1 MEQFVDETSECT
13 PDGRRWPRPTQIL
26 MKPGDA
32 AIAMYH
38 IPHGDANAA
47 LLPIVMESL
56 VDFYAP
62 NAERLAQ
69 GLNMP
74 SNGKSGLELMYEV
87 IAKIRHLQQQIGCTT
102 DFKRWNVS
110 AQDMEQI
117 IMAVCSDPVAVM
129 YPLGSEKI
137 QEIALKVIG

>member
-1 MEQFVDETSECT
+1 MLAAACMAVNGYLAAFNAT
-13 PDGRRWPRPTQIL
+13 PVHNFSHAFG
-26 MKPGDA
+26 
-32 AIAMYH
+32 AMYH

-74 SNGKSGLELMYEV
+74 SSGRVGVERMHEV
-87 IAKIRHLQQQIGCTT
+87 IAKIRSLQQQIGCAV
-102 DFKRWNVS
+102 DFKHWGVS
-110 AQDMEQI
+110 ANDMERI
-117 IMAVCSDPVAVM
+117 ILAVSSDPVAVLF
-129 YPLGSEKI
+129 PLTAEKI
-137 QEIALKVIG
+137 QEISLKVIA